1 MIVVVGGTKGGSGK
15 TLLAT
20 NLTVMRT
27 EQQRDV
33 LLIDADEQASAT
45 LFTRQRRQTKGI
57 PGYTS
62 IQSFEADVVEQVR
75 NLKSKY
81 DDIVIDV
88 GGRDTASQRAAITVA
103 EIFVMPFAP
112 TSVDLWTDDT
122 VIKLLKEARPFNP
135 NLRAY
140 AVINKAFPSGSDNI
154 ESSQHAPG
162 APRLL
167 GLSGH
172 TDRQS
177 QGVQHGLWQRTGNFG
192 SDTSGYQG
200 TSRNEGALRRSI
212 PTGKPP
218 LKRKETTIWPFH
230 ENRQMR

>member
-20 NLTVMRT
+20 NLTVMRA

-45 LFTRQRRQTKGI
+45 LFTRQRRQTKGT

-62 IQSFEADVVEQVR
+62 IQSFETDVVEQVR

-81 DDIVIDV
+81 DDMVIDV

-154 ESSQHAPG
+154 EAASMLQEHLDYWDYLDTPIGNRKAFSTAFG
-162 APRLL
+162 KGLAISEATPRDTKALAEMKAL
-167 GLSGH
+167 FAEAF
-172 TDRQS
+172 
-177 QGVQHGLWQRTGNFG
+177 QRE
-192 SDTSGYQG
+192 SH
-200 TSRNEGALRRSI
+200 
-212 PTGKPP
+212 P
-218 LKRKETTIWPFH
+218 
-230 ENRQMR
+230 